1 MLSKTF
7 VLSFFFTFSVAI
19 CQKLH
24 DLNSNSFLRELF
36 ISGPFHSDEIVD
48 PIDMIDFSYIEK
60 EASFTNDS
68 TLHPGVAIKS
78 SDNVFDINSSLDDS
92 AYAVAYCYPEKN
104 NFKGLWWKYH
114 TKSKIKKR

>member
-68 TLHPGVAIKS
+68 TLHPGVVI
-78 SDNVFDINSSLDDS
+78 
-92 AYAVAYCYPEKN
+92 
-104 NFKGLWWKYH
+104 
-114 TKSKIKKR
+114 

>member
-68 TLHPGVAIKS
+68 TLHPGVVIKS

-92 AYAVAYCYPEKN
+92 AYAVAFCYFE
-104 NFKGLWWKYH
+104 LY
-114 TKSKIKKR
+114 